1 MELVTYFQLTN
12 EGDILKYKLN
22 NQHTEYALSN
32 VGTHVGDEIYK
43 LNKNKKDFVNNKFK
57 VQYSGNKSLTIDDI
71 EHKIAH
77 YILLQKKEN
86 SRYLISVDLFNQL
99 FIISE

>member
-12 EGDILKYKLN
+12 EDDILKYKLN
-22 NQHTEYALSN
+22 NQHTDYDLSN
-32 VGTHVGDEIYK
+32 VSTHVGDEIYK
-43 LNKNKKDFVNNKFK
+43 LNKNKKDFANNKFK
-57 VQYSGNKSLTIDDI
+57 VQYSGNKSSIIDNI

-77 YILLQKKEN
+77 YILLQEKEN